1 MARYFEDA
9 LCRALSILKNAR
21 LLSSGELLD
30 LLSPLRLAA
39 LESMLDGITLRRLEA
54 MIAAIDIYSGEETL
68 DVRQRDKID
77 AERADDMNRRF
88 EDVVLN
94 ERAEDRFQ

>member
-1 MARYFEDA
+1 
-9 LCRALSILKNAR
+9 
-21 LLSSGELLD
+21 
-30 LLSPLRLAA
+30 
-39 LESMLDGITLRRLEA
+39 